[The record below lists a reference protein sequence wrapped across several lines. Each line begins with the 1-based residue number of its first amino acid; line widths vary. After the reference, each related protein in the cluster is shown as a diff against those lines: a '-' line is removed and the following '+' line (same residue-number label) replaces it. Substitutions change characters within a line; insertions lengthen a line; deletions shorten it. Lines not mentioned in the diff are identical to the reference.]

1 MLDRQNR
8 YTPSHFVSCSITS
21 IAVEVR
27 TIQTNS
33 NSSPSSSSSL
43 LLPPP
48 WSNPFRFAA
57 SPFSHP
63 PPPILPI
70 HCPSIAF
77 FEQIKS
83 QLNELRYIYILLW
96 WWSRWVRDGV
106 RAVNARRGRTPLLPD
121 AVGGVPGDDVV
132 SLAGLRWADPD
143 VRRVAQ
149 GDDRVRIQTRRQ
161 RHKPHAPV
169 IHDRVS
175 IQTGCGRRIIYSRIF
190 KPSIAVWGRPR
201 LASLHNCGS
210 SCQFFLVWAY

>member
-83 QLNELRYIYILLW
+83 QLNELRYIYIYCCGGDRGEFEMASEQLMHGGGGHRYFPMQSEASLVTMSSHWQGSGEPTRMFDELPKATIVSVSRPDASDISPMLL
-96 WWSRWVRDGV
+96 SYTIECQYKQVAVVVSSILGFLSHRLLFEVVRDLLRCIIV
-106 RAVNARRGRTPLLPD
+106 EVPVN
-121 AVGGVPGDDVV
+121 
-132 SLAGLRWADPD
+132 S
-143 VRRVAQ
+143 
-149 GDDRVRIQTRRQ
+149 
-161 RHKPHAPV
+161 
-169 IHDRVS
+169 
-175 IQTGCGRRIIYSRIF
+175 F
-190 KPSIAVWGRPR
+190 
-201 LASLHNCGS
+201 
-210 SCQFFLVWAY
+210 